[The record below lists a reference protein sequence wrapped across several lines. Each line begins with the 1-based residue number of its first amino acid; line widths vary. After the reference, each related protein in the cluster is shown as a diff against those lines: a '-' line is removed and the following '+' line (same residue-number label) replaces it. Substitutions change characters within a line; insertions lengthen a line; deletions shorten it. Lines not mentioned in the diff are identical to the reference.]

1 MTNKAALREFD
12 TDAEST
18 IQEQAETIQRL
29 QTKLKT
35 CISGLLQIQKTEPAD
50 PTDAYGTVQAIH
62 FIAQKT
68 ISDIVDT
75 VVTTKQE
82 PQNKGENQ

>member
-1 MTNKAALREFD
+1 MSKTELKKIDAL
-12 TDAEST
+12 AK

-50 PTDAYGTVQAIH
+50 PTDAYGTVQTIH
-62 FIAQKT
+62 FIASKT

-75 VVTTKQE
+75 VIKQE
-82 PQNKGENQ
+82 PQTKGKD

>member
-1 MTNKAALREFD
+1 MSETELKKIDAL
-12 TDAEST
+12 AK

-75 VVTTKQE
+75 VITTEQE
-82 PQNKGENQ
+82 PKNQEEKQ

>member
-1 MTNKAALREFD
+1 MKSKTELKQIDAL
-12 TDAEST
+12 AK

-75 VVTTKQE
+75 VITTEQE
-82 PQNKGENQ
+82 PQNNEEKQ

>member
-1 MTNKAALREFD
+1 MSETELKKIDPLAK
-12 TDAEST
+12 

-75 VVTTKQE
+75 VITTEQE
-82 PQNKGENQ
+82 PKNQEEKQ

>member
-1 MTNKAALREFD
+1 MSKTELKQIDAL
-12 TDAEST
+12 AK

-75 VVTTKQE
+75 VITTEQE
-82 PQNKGENQ
+82 PQKNGEKQ

>member
-1 MTNKAALREFD
+1 MKSKTELKQID
-12 TDAEST
+12 TMGK
-18 IQEQAETIQRL
+18 IQEQVETIQRL

-75 VVTTKQE
+75 VITTEQE
-82 PQNKGENQ
+82 PKNQEEKQ

>member
-1 MTNKAALREFD
+1 MSKTELKQIDAL
-12 TDAEST
+12 AK

-75 VVTTKQE
+75 VITTEQE
-82 PQNKGENQ
+82 PKNQEEKQ

>member
-1 MTNKAALREFD
+1 MKSKTELKQIDAL
-12 TDAEST
+12 AK

-35 CISGLLQIQKTEPAD
+35 CISGLLQIQRTEPAD

-75 VVTTKQE
+75 VITTEQE
-82 PQNKGENQ
+82 PQNNEEKQ

>member
-1 MTNKAALREFD
+1 MTSKSELKPID
-12 TDAEST
+12 TLAK

-29 QTKLKT
+29 QSKLKI
-35 CISGLLQIQKTEPAD
+35 CISGLLQIQKTQPDD
-50 PTDAYGTVQAIH
+50 PNDAYGTVQAIH

-75 VVTTKQE
+75 VINQ
-82 PQNKGENQ
+82 PQNQEEKQ